1 MSYLAKTAR
10 FPDVAI
16 FTLAGG
22 AQWSTTT
29 QLTWTPSLK
38 SSTTTQPHVGI
49 VGNSIELAHGSYHV
63 EYHIAGTKQ
72 AQSVSGNYTIT
83 FTNEPSTE
91 VTFLGQLGGDP
102 IKNRHEGCK
111 ASFEVK
117 GVNEFITFQT
127 SSFTSANFNL
137 SYTTD
142 KCFAI
147 LWKIR

>member
-10 FPDVAI
+10 FPNIAI

-63 EYHIAGTKQ
+63 EYHIAGTK
-72 AQSVSGNYTIT
+72 ASQSVTGNFTIT

-117 GVNEFITFQT
+117 GASEFITFQT
-127 SSFTSANFNL
+127 SSFTNANFNL

-147 LWKIR
+147 LCKII

>member
-1 MSYLAKTAR
+1 MSYLAKIAR

-22 AQWSTTT
+22 SQWSTTT

-38 SSTTTQPHVGI
+38 SSTTQQPHVGI
-49 VGNSIELAHGSYHV
+49 VGNSIELSHGSYHV
-63 EYHIAGTKQ
+63 EYHIAGTKASQ
-72 AQSVSGNYTIT
+72 GVTGNFTIA
-83 FTNEPSTE
+83 FTNEPTTE
-91 VTFLGQLGGDP
+91 VTFLGQLNGDP

-127 SSFTSANFNL
+127 SSFTNANFNL

>member
-1 MSYLAKTAR
+1 MSYLAKIAR

-22 AQWSTTT
+22 SQWSTTT

-38 SSTTTQPHVGI
+38 SSTTQPPHVGI
-49 VGNSIELAHGSYHV
+49 VGNSIELSHGSYHV

-72 AQSVSGNYTIT
+72 SQGVSGNYTIT

>member
-10 FPDVAI
+10 FPNVAI

-49 VGNSIELAHGSYHV
+49 VGNSIELSHGSYHV
-63 EYHIAGTKQ
+63 EYHIAGTK
-72 AQSVSGNYTIT
+72 ASQSVTGNFTIT

-117 GVNEFITFQT
+117 GASEFITFQT
-127 SSFTSANFNL
+127 SSFTNANFNL

>member
-10 FPDVAI
+10 FPNIAI

-49 VGNSIELAHGSYHV
+49 VGNSIELSHGSYHV
-63 EYHIAGTKQ
+63 EYHIAGTK
-72 AQSVSGNYTIT
+72 ASQSVTGNFTIT

-117 GVNEFITFQT
+117 GASEFITFQT
-127 SSFTSANFNL
+127 SSFTNANFNL